1 MVIFISIAYLVPMIM
16 IFVYSMVQLS
26 LILNQR
32 KYIKPKYD
40 EILAVDFVPMV
51 TIQLPIYNE
60 KYVVERLMDAVCRII
75 YPKDKLEI
83 QILDDST
90 DETTEL
96 IEKHIK
102 TYQEQ
107 GFDIKLI
114 RRRNREGYKAGAL
127 KYGLAIAKGEFIA
140 IFDADFLPGSKFLA
154 KTLPHFIN
162 EEVGVVQTRWGH
174 INEQYSMLTR
184 LQAFGLNAHFFIEQT
199 GRSAGGHYINFN
211 GTAGIWRKST
221 IVDAG
226 GWSADTITEDL
237 DLSYRAQLKGWKF
250 IYLEDLVSPAELPV
264 TMPAI
269 RSQQYRW
276 MKGGAEC
283 LVKNVGGVLKSPTT
297 PISSKLHGF
306 FHLMNSSVFLFVF
319 LVSLVSIILTLHPTF
334 LAAHGDWLKITIF
347 FQINWVILGAFYWL
361 AFRKNGK
368 SFFVF
373 VGRFFLFLTYMMG
386 LSLHNAI
393 AVIEGLLGRKT
404 PFVRTPKFNINQD
417 NDNWSTNIYRV
428 NKLGTLTYL
437 EIAMALL
444 FGLCLFWDFTKGY
457 WGMVFFHAMCFL
469 GYGLVTFF
477 TIRHSKLLVS
487 EKK

>member
-1 MVIFISIAYLVPMIM
+1 MEIFISIAYLLPMIM
-16 IFVYSMVQLS
+16 IFVYAMVQLS

-32 KYIKPKYD
+32 NYQQPQFD
-40 EILAVDFVPMV
+40 ENLANNFLPTV

-60 KYVVERLMDAVCRII
+60 MYVVERLIDAVCRII

-90 DETTEL
+90 DETTE
-96 IEKHIK
+96 IIQGHIK
-102 TYQEQ
+102 TYIDQ

-114 RRRNREGYKAGAL
+114 RRNNREGYKAGAL
-127 KYGLAIAKGEFIA
+127 KYGLELAKGSFIA
-140 IFDADFLPGSKFLA
+140 IFDADFLPGSKFLN
-154 KTLPHFIN
+154 KTLPHFTN
-162 EEVGVVQTRWGH
+162 EKVGVVQSRWGH

-221 IVDAG
+221 ILDAG

-237 DLSYRAQLKGWKF
+237 DLSYRAQLRGWRF
-250 IYLEDLVSPAELPV
+250 VYLEDLVSPAELPV

-283 LVKNVGGVLKSPTT
+283 LIKNAKGVFSSTIT
-297 PISSKLHGF
+297 PFSTKLHGL

-319 LVSLVSIILTLHPTF
+319 LVSVVSIFLTVHPTF
-334 LAAHGDWLKITIF
+334 LSTHSDWLKITVF
-347 FQINWVILGAFYWL
+347 FQVNWLILGAFYWL

-393 AVIEGLLGRKT
+393 AVVEGLLRRKT
-404 PFVRTPKFNINQD
+404 PFVRTPKFNINQEGD
-417 NDNWSTNIYRV
+417 HWAKNVYRAS
-428 NKLGTLTYL
+428 KLGGITYL
-437 EIAMALL
+437 ELGLAIL
-444 FGLCLFWDFTKGY
+444 FAVCLVLDVSKAY

-477 TIRHSKLLVS
+477 TIRHTRI
-487 EKK
+487 

>member
-1 MVIFISIAYLVPMIM
+1 MAVFLFLAYLIPMIM
-16 IFVYSMVQLS
+16 IFVYSLVQLS

-32 KYIKPKYD
+32 KYEKPVFD
-40 EILAVDFVPMV
+40 ETLSENFLPTV

-60 KYVVERLMDAVCRII
+60 KYVIERLINSVCRII
-75 YPKDKLEI
+75 YPKEKLEI

-96 IEKHIK
+96 ICEFIK
-102 TYQEQ
+102 PYQDQ

-114 RRRNREGYKAGAL
+114 RRNNRDGYKAGAL
-127 KYGLAIAKGEFIA
+127 KYGLEKAKGEFIA
-140 IFDADFLPGSKFLA
+140 IFDADFLPGSRFLKKA
-154 KTLPHFIN
+154 IPYFLN
-162 EEVGVVQTRWGH
+162 EKVGVVQTRWGH

-221 IVDAG
+221 ISDAG

-250 IYLEDLVSPAELPV
+250 VYLEDLVSPAELPV

-283 LVKNVGGVLKSPTT
+283 FMKNAKRVIKSPIASFST
-297 PISSKLHGF
+297 KLHGL

-319 LVSLVSIILTLHPTF
+319 LISIASIVLTLHPTF
-334 LAAHGDWLKITIF
+334 LSEHGDWLRLTVF
-347 FQINWVILGAFYWL
+347 FQINWLILGAFYWL

-368 SFFVF
+368 SIAVF

-386 LSLHNAI
+386 LSLHNAV
-393 AVIEGLLGRKT
+393 AVLEGYLGRKT
-404 PFVRTPKFNINQD
+404 PFVRTPKFNINLD
-417 NDNWSTNIYRV
+417 NDTWSTNIYRV
-428 NKLGTLTYL
+428 NKLGFITYL
-437 EIAMALL
+437 ELALTIL
-444 FGLCLFWDFTKGY
+444 FGVCLTIDLYKGY
-457 WGMVFFHAMCFL
+457 WGMVFFHSMCLL
-469 GYGLVTFF
+469 GYGLVAFF
-477 TIRHSKLLVS
+477 TIRHAKS
-487 EKK
+487 